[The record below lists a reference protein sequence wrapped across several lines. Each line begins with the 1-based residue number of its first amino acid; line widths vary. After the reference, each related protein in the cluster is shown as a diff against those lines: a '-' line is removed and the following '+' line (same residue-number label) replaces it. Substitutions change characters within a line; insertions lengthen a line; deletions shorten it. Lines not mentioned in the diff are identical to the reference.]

1 MANGAGQVA
10 RILYKEIVE
19 GDRRKADAESNDSD
33 SGGGQE
39 TFDFPT
45 RRCCQLLS

>member
-33 SGGGQE
+33 SGGGGK
-39 TFDFPT
+39 
-45 RRCCQLLS
+45 RLSISLRGGVASC